1 MCIFLGEKA
10 MKASFEIEQSW
21 FMKDVFE
28 KVEKLALKGL
38 KKGGEFVGGEAM
50 KEAPVL
56 SGTLKRSICVT
67 EGGTPNAEYVHQ
79 IAQGGSNNTNKPL
92 VLDEAQGQELS
103 VYVSA
108 NTPYAHKQHEQNRNH
123 SKFLEKGL
131 QKVQNRIPQLVEME
145 LKKL

>member
-1 MCIFLGEKA
+1 
-10 MKASFEIEQSW
+10 MKADFEISQQW
-21 FMKDVFE
+21 FMKDTFD
-28 KVEKLALKGL
+28 KVEKLAMKGL
-38 KKGGEFVGGEAM
+38 KQGGKVVAGESM
-50 KEAPVL
+50 QEAPVL

-79 IAQGGSNNTNKPL
+79 LAQSDSTNRTEPL
-92 VLDEAQGQELS
+92 VLESQGDELA

-131 QKVQNRIPQLVEME
+131 QKVQSRIPQLVERQ

>member
-1 MCIFLGEKA
+1 
-10 MKASFEIEQSW
+10 MKADFEISQQW
-21 FMKDVFE
+21 FMKDTFD
-28 KVEKLALKGL
+28 KVEKLAMKGL
-38 KKGGEFVGGEAM
+38 KQGGEVVAGEAM
-50 KEAPVL
+50 QEAPVL

-79 IAQGGSNNTNKPL
+79 IAQSDKTNRTEPL
-92 VLDEAQGQELS
+92 LLDSQGDELA

-131 QKVQNRIPQLVEME
+131 QKVQSRIPQLVERQ